1 MTKKILLSITL
12 LLFCQLTT
20 AAVCKDDPRMYTIK
34 SVIEQMAAGETTAPL
49 KLTPYTF
56 LSLNDNVRE
65 ALGDNIMV
73 YDENCVPY
81 QVYKQQPPKKIMA
94 DFEELSIFMLH
105 AAIRADKKAID
116 MVVNSFRAAPKSTD
130 ELMVLIATLSWPRQA
145 MTALYDYGL
154 FSKMVQNNLHN
165 DSTQT
170 ACSQLTA
177 ALSMLDLYS
186 LLGGRVSDSIKTL
199 YSIDR
204 DKLYVWTANNVRGS
218 NMELSDVAKTKY
230 DKTSCSVLSFERVRY
245 SLVQAGVNLVDYVKP

>member
-1 MTKKILLSITL
+1 
-12 LLFCQLTT
+12 
-20 AAVCKDDPRMYTIK
+20 
-34 SVIEQMAAGETTAPL
+34 
-49 KLTPYTF
+49 
-56 LSLNDNVRE
+56 
-65 ALGDNIMV
+65 
-73 YDENCVPY
+73 
-81 QVYKQQPPKKIMA
+81 
-94 DFEELSIFMLH
+94 
-105 AAIRADKKAID
+105 
-116 MVVNSFRAAPKSTD
+116 
-130 ELMVLIATLSWPRQA
+130 